1 MGQSLFFSYDFL
13 FYNIFF
19 CFRTYFSCFSFFV
32 FWVFLGK
39 WFCPGIFA
47 PALVPGQRDSGIRK
61 YFCTGTKGQR
71 NVPSQ
76 IVPGH
81 PSGCLILWKLLTS
94 DSSDP
99 MRHLNFRTRLVFGLD
114 LSQGLNCPSTL
125 KPNLFRSRKCLG
137 DLFEPITKHLLI
149 QARRKVKRS
158 GISNKNRIPCN
169 ENFPRVNVG
178 HREILFSL
186 QVFAVLTHPV

>member
-1 MGQSLFFSYDFL
+1 MSQDRGVCPR
-13 FYNIFF
+13 IF
-19 CFRTYFSCFSFFV
+19 T
-32 FWVFLGK
+32 
-39 WFCPGIFA
+39 
-47 PALVPGQRDSGIRK
+47 PALVPGQRDSGTRK
-61 YFCTGTKGQR
+61 YFCPGTKGQR

-81 PSGCLILWKLLTS
+81 PSGCPILWKLLTS

-149 QARRKVKRS
+149 QARRKV
-158 GISNKNRIPCN
+158 NPIPGGVRTN
-169 ENFPRVNVG
+169 PPRRYQPPLCG
-178 HREILFSL
+178 G
-186 QVFAVLTHPV
+186 